1 MRKNSRFVETLYD
14 AYGQEFEVGEVFFE
28 HHTEHQQLSIFANPV
43 FGRMM
48 VLDGVVQTTERDE
61 FIYHEMLAHVPIL
74 GHGRAREVL
83 VVGGG
88 DGGIIRELVKHRRIE
103 RIVQVEIDAGVIET
117 SRRYLP
123 RHSAGA
129 FDDPRVQLV
138 IADGREFMQRDGDAF
153 DVIICDSTD
162 PIGPGES
169 LFSAEF
175 YSALPGRLR
184 PGGVFVAQN
193 GVPFH
198 QMDELCASLRHLRA
212 RFADTHFYSAAV
224 PSYIGGIMAF
234 AWASDS
240 PELREPQREVLAQR
254 FAEAGIAC
262 RYYNPAIHLASFALP
277 EYIVQAMRDA

>member
-1 MRKNSRFVETLYD
+1 MRTRFVETLYD

-28 HHTEHQQLSIFANPV
+28 RHTEHQQLSIFANPV

-61 FIYHEMLAHVPIL
+61 FFYHEMLAHVPIL

-83 VVGGG
+83 VIGGG
-88 DGGIIRELVKHRRIE
+88 DGGIIRELVKHGSIE
-103 RIVQVEIDAGVIET
+103 RIVQVEIDAGVIAT
-117 SRRYLP
+117 SREYLP
-123 RHSAGA
+123 RHSDGA
-129 FDDPRVQLV
+129 FDDPRLRIV
-138 IADGREFMQRDGDAF
+138 IADGLEFMQRDGDAF

-175 YSALPGRLR
+175 YAALPGRLR

-198 QMDELCASLRHLRA
+198 QMDELCATHRHLRGL
-212 RFADTHFYSAAV
+212 FADTSFYSVAV

-234 AWASDS
+234 AWASDT
-240 PELREPQREVLAQR
+240 PGLREPDREVLTRR
-254 FAEAGIAC
+254 FDEAGISC
-262 RYYNPAIHLASFALP
+262 RYYNPGIHQASFALP
-277 EYIVQAMRDA
+277 EYILQAMQGA